1 MEIDLQRVLDG
12 TEAYYQTHTD
22 ATLIDSVILLMTIK
36 AKNDWVTRLLKLK
49 FDKQLTP
56 SQTVASSPGTFR
68 SIERQL
74 GK

>member
-1 MEIDLQRVLDG
+1 MMIE
-12 TEAYYQTHTD
+12 
-22 ATLIDSVILLMTIK
+22 
-36 AKNDWVTRLLKLK
+36 AKNDWVTRLLQLK

-56 SQTVASSPGTFR
+56 SQTVASSPETFR